1 MKQGEP
7 RWWLLPPAS
16 GGDLRRL
23 LAMRTLR
30 AFGDGFVVLLLLRL
44 FWTVRPPEEEKR

>member
-7 RWWLLPPAS
+7 RWSLLPPLS

-23 LAMRTLR
+23 PAMRTLR

-44 FWTVRPPEEEKR
+44 FRTVRPREEEKR